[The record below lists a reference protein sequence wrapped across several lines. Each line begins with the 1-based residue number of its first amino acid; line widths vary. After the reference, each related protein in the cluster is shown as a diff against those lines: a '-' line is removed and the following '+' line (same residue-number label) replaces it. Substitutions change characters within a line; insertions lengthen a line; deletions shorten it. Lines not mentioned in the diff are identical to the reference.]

1 MGKPTIDQI
10 LVSLKNEVMLGRAY
24 LTIANGLRD
33 ADAVVFK
40 SSPTFFGLAFEA
52 SLQMSQMYAA
62 KLYDKTSKPVTVKS
76 LLDRAKLEAATFK
89 HGTPEQVSLAVKDAE
104 KRIAGLH
111 DILVSVQKRRNEA
124 IAHLDPGTVVDPA
137 GLESRA
143 KLTIPDLT
151 KVFDE
156 TSAVLNGVMRLWQ
169 DTYAYLEFIGS
180 DDYKTALELIAEA
193 KHAQVD
199 KWEKEFPNVP
209 CDFPRPQTPRRP

>member
-10 LVSLKNEVMLGRAY
+10 LVGLKNEVMLGRAY

-62 KLYDKTSKPVTVKS
+62 KLYDKTSKAVTVKS
-76 LLDRAKLEAATFK
+76 LLDRAKLESATFK

-104 KRIAGLH
+104 KRIAGLQ

-137 GLESRA
+137 GSR
-143 KLTIPDLT
+143 K
-151 KVFDE
+151 
-156 TSAVLNGVMRLWQ
+156 SRQ
-169 DTYAYLEFIGS
+169 AYDS
-180 DDYKTALELIAEA
+180 
-193 KHAQVD
+193 
-199 KWEKEFPNVP
+199 
-209 CDFPRPQTPRRP
+209 RPQKSVRRDQCCCQWGYASLARYVCIPGVYRK

>member
-1 MGKPTIDQI
+1 MEQ
-10 LVSLKNEVMLGRAY
+10 
-24 LTIANGLRD
+24 
-33 ADAVVFK
+33 
-40 SSPTFFGLAFEA
+40 
-52 SLQMSQMYAA
+52 
-62 KLYDKTSKPVTVKS
+62 
-76 LLDRAKLEAATFK
+76 
-89 HGTPEQVSLAVKDAE
+89 PEQVSLAVKDAE
-104 KRIAGLH
+104 KRIAGLQ

-143 KLTIPDLT
+143 KLTIPDLK

-193 KHAQVD
+193 KTRKSINGKKNSRIYPAISRDRKHLAVLSVQR
-199 KWEKEFPNVP
+199 EL
-209 CDFPRPQTPRRP
+209 